1 MMAIMESVNLGYWAF
16 NQDFPPEFLQIQS
29 IYIILVSSKGL
40 AWMLLGTACILA
52 RHRLLCRA
60 TASAALGA
68 DGAL

>member
-1 MMAIMESVNLGYWAF
+1 
-16 NQDFPPEFLQIQS
+16 
-29 IYIILVSSKGL
+29 
-40 AWMLLGTACILA
+40 MLLGTARVLA